1 MKKYKKKC
9 LQVAIDSPAAA
20 GAGTQAK
27 LISKHYKLLYLD
39 SGKIYRLLA
48 YLKIKNPK
56 KFNYSFVSK
65 KMKSLKMS
73 DLQGKRLL
81 SDDVGSMASVIAKD
95 IKIRKLAHNFQMECA
110 YNPSKKYKG
119 SIIDGRDI
127 TYNIMPEA
135 DFKFFITAT
144 AKTRAVRRYKELK
157 RLNKKIS
164 LNEVLKSIK
173 KRDKSDYNRKISPL
187 KRTKDQYLI
196 SSENESKRSC
206 FLKIKQIIDKKLTL
220 NGNIQ

>member
-1 MKKYKKKC
+1 MKKYKKRC
-9 LQVAIDSPAAA
+9 WQVAIDSPAAA

-27 LISKHYKLLYLD
+27 LISKHYKFLYLD
-39 SGKIYRLLA
+39 SGKIYRHLA
-48 YLKIKNPK
+48 YLKIINPK

-65 KMKSLKMS
+65 KMKTLKMS
-73 DLQGKRLL
+73 DLQNKKLL
-81 SDDVGSMASVIAKD
+81 SDDVGNMASVIAKN
-95 IKIRKLAHNFQMECA
+95 IKIRKLAHNFQIKCA

-135 DFKFFITAT
+135 DFKFFITAST
-144 AKTRAVRRYKELK
+144 KTRSLRRYKELK
-157 RLNKKIS
+157 GLNKKIS

-173 KRDKSDYNRKISPL
+173 KRDKSDYNRKVSPL

-206 FLKIKQIIDKKLTL
+206 FLKIKQIMDRKLKA
-220 NGNIQ
+220 

>member
-1 MKKYKKKC
+1 MKKYKKKYW
-9 LQVAIDSPAAA
+9 QVAIDSPAAA

-56 KFNYSFVSK
+56 KFSYSFVSK
-65 KMKSLKMS
+65 KMKTLKMS
-73 DLQGKRLL
+73 DLQSKKLL
-81 SDDVGSMASVIAKD
+81 SDEIGSMASIIAKD
-95 IKIRKLAHNFQMECA
+95 IKIRKIANNFQMECA
-110 YNPSKKYKG
+110 YNPPKKYKG
-119 SIIDGRDI
+119 SVIDGRDI

-135 DFKFFITAT
+135 DFKFFITASS
-144 AKTRAVRRYKELK
+144 KTRALRRYKELK
-157 RLNKKIS
+157 KLNKKIS

-173 KRDKSDYNRKISPL
+173 KRDKSDYNRKVSPL
-187 KRTKDQYLI
+187 KRTEDQYLI

-206 FLKIKQIIDKKLTL
+206 FLKIKQIIDKKI
-220 NGNIQ
+220 NA

>member
-1 MKKYKKKC
+1 MKKYKKKY

-56 KFNYSFVSK
+56 KFNYSFISK

-73 DLQGKRLL
+73 DLENQNLL
-81 SDDVGSMASVIAKD
+81 SDEIGSVASIIAKD
-95 IKIRKLAHNFQMECA
+95 KKIRKLAHDFQIECA
-110 YNPSKKYKG
+110 YNPPKKYNG

-127 TYNIMPEA
+127 TYKIMPEA
-135 DFKFFITAT
+135 DFKF
-144 AKTRAVRRYKELK
+144 L
-157 RLNKKIS
+157 S
-164 LNEVLKSIK
+164 QQVLK
-173 KRDKSDYNRKISPL
+173 L
-187 KRTKDQYLI
+187 EH
-196 SSENESKRSC
+196 SEDIRS
-206 FLKIKQIIDKKLTL
+206 
-220 NGNIQ
+220 

>member
-9 LQVAIDSPAAA
+9 WQVAIDSPAAA

-27 LISKHYKLLYLD
+27 LISKHYNLLYLD

-48 YLKIKNPK
+48 YLKIKNPN
-56 KFNYSFVSK
+56 KFSYSFVSK
-65 KMKSLKMS
+65 KMKVLKMS
-73 DLQGKRLL
+73 DLQSKKLL
-81 SDDVGSMASVIAKD
+81 SDDVGSIASVIAKD
-95 IKIRKLAHNFQMECA
+95 IKIRKLAHSFQMECA
-110 YNPSKKYKG
+110 FNPPKKYKG

-135 DFKFFITAT
+135 DFKFFITAST
-144 AKTRAVRRYKELK
+144 KTRALRRFKELK
-157 RLNKKIS
+157 KLNKKIS

-173 KRDKSDYNRKISPL
+173 KRDKSDYNRKVSPL
-187 KRTKDQYLI
+187 KRTRDQYLI

-206 FLKIKQIIDKKLTL
+206 FLKIKKIIDKNSTL
-220 NGNIQ
+220 NGNI